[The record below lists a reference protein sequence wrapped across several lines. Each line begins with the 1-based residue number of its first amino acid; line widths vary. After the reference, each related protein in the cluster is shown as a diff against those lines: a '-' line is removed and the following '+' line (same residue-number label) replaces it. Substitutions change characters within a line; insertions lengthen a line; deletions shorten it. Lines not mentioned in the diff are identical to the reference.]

1 MKNEKIKQIERQ
13 IDALKQDLIDA
24 VIAEVQALANQYKTK
39 ITIHGEN
46 DFFLEEGGELG
57 ELYNKFCE
65 IEDLVADYSLYFPKR
80 TSLVPSTGS

>member
-13 IDALKQDLIDA
+13 INALKQDLIDA
-24 VIAEVQALANQYKTK
+24 VIAEVQALANEYKTK

-46 DFFLEEGGELG
+46 DFFLEEEGELG

-80 TSLVPSTGS
+80 TNIAPVS